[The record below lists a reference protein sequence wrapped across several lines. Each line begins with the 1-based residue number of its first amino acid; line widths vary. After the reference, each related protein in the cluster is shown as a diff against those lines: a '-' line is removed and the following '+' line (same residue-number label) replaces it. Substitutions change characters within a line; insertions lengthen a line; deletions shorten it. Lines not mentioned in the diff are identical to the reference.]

1 MTPSNWALTFFMLG
15 FLQYP
20 QLFLILSHQVLSALP
35 LHWYYDVA
43 TSLLRGK
50 KTQEFRNE
58 DRDMEVLQF
67 QMGRAL
73 LLPLAFSANYSGIFF
88 DIYMYI
94 CAKPIQVFLY
104 INFFFNNIKKYG
116 VSPQLVISC
125 YENMRYFHVGLALV
139 NFFVKFIVFITKTHI
154 CIVYHNSR

>member
-20 QLFLILSHQVLSALP
+20 QLFLILSHQVLTALP

-94 CAKPIQVFLY
+94 CAKSI
-104 INFFFNNIKKYG
+104 
-116 VSPQLVISC
+116 
-125 YENMRYFHVGLALV
+125 
-139 NFFVKFIVFITKTHI
+139 
-154 CIVYHNSR
+154 